1 MRRTKR
7 LLESTEKQ
15 VEVMLEE
22 LRKIK
27 SNMGIMKEQLETV
40 EEVGLSVKDEVKN
53 MEEES
58 KINESMNDDSIFE
71 EMQQDDENND
81 VDGENVEVK
90 IELV

>member
-1 MRRTKR
+1 
-7 LLESTEKQ
+7 
-15 VEVMLEE
+15 MLG
-22 LRKIK
+22 
-27 SNMGIMKEQLETV
+27 SY
-40 EEVGLSVKDEVKN
+40 LSVKDEVKN

-58 KINESMNDDSIFE
+58 KINKSMNDDSIFE